1 MAKAKKLPSGQWRTL
16 VYDYT
21 ETLPNGKKK
30 RHYESFTADT
40 KAESELMAAEFANT
54 KKRKTSSNMTVLESM
69 EQIINLKENVLSPTT
84 LREYRRLKEKAY
96 DSIKDFQIRKLDKIT
111 IQGWVNSYAKEHSPK
126 STKNAY
132 QFLNSAI
139 HLVDEDINFKITLP
153 QAIRKETYTPTDE
166 DIRLIC
172 DFVKENDREML
183 IILYL
188 GAFGGL
194 RRSEMCAL
202 SSDDIRPG
210 NRIIINK
217 GMVDDGENWIIKNY
231 PKNDSSNRTVT
242 YPAFVMEVLP
252 TSGQF
257 INITPDAV
265 TARFRKIVKKCN
277 VPYFRL
283 HDLRHYTA
291 SILHALGIPDEYIMK
306 VGGWSSDYV
315 MKSRYRGVMTDYEKK
330 FEQKQLE
337 HFESMQHEMQH
348 KKIKAQ

>member
-21 ETLPNGKKK
+21 ETLPDGKKK
-30 RHYESFTADT
+30 RHYESFTAGT
-40 KAESELMAAEFANT
+40 KAESELMAAEFATT
-54 KKRKTSSNMTVLESM
+54 KSKKCNNNMTILESM
-69 EQIINLKENVLSPTT
+69 DQLIKLKGNVLSPST
-84 LREYRRLKEKAY
+84 LREYKRLKEKAY
-96 DSIKDFQIRKLDKIT
+96 DDIRNHQVKKLDKMT
-111 IQGWVNSYAKEHSPK
+111 IQGWVNDYAMNHSPK

-139 HLVDEDINFKITLP
+139 HLVDENINFNITLP
-153 QAIRKETYTPTDE
+153 QAIRKEVYTPTDD
-166 DIRLIC
+166 DIRRIC
-172 DFVKENDREML
+172 DFVKENDKDML
-183 IILYL
+183 IAIYL

-202 SSDDIRPG
+202 TADDIRPD

-217 GMVDDGENWIIKNY
+217 GMVDDGDSWVVKNF

-252 TSGQF
+252 KTGKL
-257 INITPDAV
+257 ITITPDAV

-306 VGGWSSDYV
+306 IGGWSSDYV
-315 MKSRYRGVMTDYEKK
+315 MKSRYRGVMSDYEKK

-337 HFESMQHEMQH
+337 HFETMQHEMQH
-348 KKIKAQ
+348 EKTKV

>member
-21 ETLPNGKKK
+21 EILPDGRKK

-40 KAESELMAAEFANT
+40 KAESELMAAEFATT
-54 KKRKTSSNMTVLESM
+54 KTRKSNSNMTILEAM
-69 EQIINLKENVLSPTT
+69 EQLINLKGNVLSPST
-84 LREYRRLKEKAY
+84 LREYKRLKEKAY
-96 DSIKDFQIRKLDKIT
+96 DSIKHCTVRKLDKIAV
-111 IQGWVNSYAKEHSPK
+111 QSWVNIYAKDHSPK

-139 HLVDEDINFKITLP
+139 HLVDEDINFKIALP
-153 QAIRKETYTPTDE
+153 QAIRRETYTPTDE
-166 DIRLIC
+166 DIRRIC
-172 DFVKENDREML
+172 EFAKENDKDML
-183 IILYL
+183 IAIYL

-202 SSDDIRPG
+202 TADDVRPG

-217 GMVDDGENWIIKNY
+217 GMVDDGENWIVKNY
-231 PKNDSSNRTVT
+231 PKNDSSNRTVR
-242 YPAFVMEVLP
+242 YPAFVMDVLP

-257 INITPDAV
+257 ISITPDAV
-265 TARFRKIVKKCN
+265 TARFGKIIKKCN
-277 VPYFRL
+277 VPRFRL

-315 MKSRYRGVMTDYEKK
+315 MKNRYRGVMTDYEKK

-337 HFESMQHEMQH
+337 HFETMQHEMQH
-348 KKIKAQ
+348 EKEKA